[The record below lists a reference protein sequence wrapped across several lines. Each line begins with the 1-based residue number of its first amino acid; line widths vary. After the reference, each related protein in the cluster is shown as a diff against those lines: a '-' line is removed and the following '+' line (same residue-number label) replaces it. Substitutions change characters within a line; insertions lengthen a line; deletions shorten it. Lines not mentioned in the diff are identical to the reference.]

1 MADASERDLTEG
13 EREEQAE
20 TGETADEAHRE
31 GEYKELRDLIVG
43 IRDEIAGLRGAIADL
58 AVSRPADPEA
68 EDEGTDD
75 DGDGLINI
83 DELDL

>member
-13 EREEQAE
+13 EREEQDE

-31 GEYKELRDLIVG
+31 GEYKELRALIEG

-58 AVSRPADPEA
+58 AVSRPADPEP
-68 EDEGTDD
+68 DEVTDD